1 MDIPQYLRNEL
12 DGEALII
19 FEAAA
24 SQAESQGLSPAR
36 QYVAGFFALK
46 DKGYQR
52 GPNGKFQLARKE
64 ADCVVELRDVKKAD
78 DDKRQVFGFFSV
90 VEVGG
95 VPVVDRQGDA
105 ITAKDLEESVYK
117 YMKFSRMGDERHD
130 GRCKAVLIE
139 SMFFSKEKQ
148 EALGIDLGFVGW
160 WGGFEI
166 IDPSMWEK
174 VKAGEYKSFSI
185 GGAGRRER
193 VDS

>member
-1 MDIPQYLRNEL
+1 MDMPQYLRNEL
-12 DGEALII
+12 EGEALAV
-19 FEAAA
+19 FETAVAQAAA
-24 SQAESQGLSPAR
+24 KGHSLTR

-46 DKGYQR
+46 NAGYQR
-52 GPNGKFQLARKE
+52 GPNGKFQLTQKE
-64 ADCVVELRDVKKAD
+64 GDCVVELRDVKKAD

-95 VPVVDRQGDA
+95 VPVVDLQGDA

-166 IDPSMWEK
+166 IDPAMWEK